1 MSKRCLLA
9 LAVFA
14 CVASPAFSQALTSL
28 ASVRVTYTTRKNT
41 VKPDGAL
48 KAEIDALD
56 KQIADASRLGRT
68 GELRRLFAKGLT
80 LLAGREWTDAADY
93 NASLV
98 LRTDHV
104 VADSSPAYTAR
115 LEQLYQP
122 SLALDHALSAH
133 AELRKRPGAGAAGQ
147 AAQPGDVVK
156 DFGSFTG
163 VSRDLRESP
172 FLFDL
177 DVSDVADGTYVLSVD
192 VSNDGARLGTATL
205 TIALRKG
212 LDALVSRLIATA
224 AKAPEAVR
232 AEILFPVDRIAHVNR
247 GAIELRTF
255 DPDRDLAAAE
265 TVAAAVLANKDPF
278 AGRTGDLRRHYTLE
292 PAKEIIPYRMFVPA
306 GYNGSKAYPLIV
318 ALHGLGGTEDAFFD
332 NYNKALPPL
341 AESHG
346 YIVAGVLGYR
356 VDGSYGWGVGN
367 PPPDPATRRTQELS
381 EQDVMQ
387 VLARVRQQYKID
399 DSRIYLMGHSM
410 GAIGAWKIAARYPDV
425 WAALGTFAGT
435 GAPDTIERFKHIPE
449 FVVHGDNDP
458 TVNVNGSRTMVA
470 KMRQLGVEHTY
481 VEVPGGTHSDVV
493 APNIAGAVAFFD
505 THKKTT
511 AAASSA
517 GAMPADTT
525 SASAANRL
533 DQMPMKPI
541 MSQVI
546 YPASDAI
553 FYVTTREPKT
563 DAEWAALLEKT
574 QTLAEAARVM
584 LLPTHR
590 RDRDKWLKD
599 AQLMIDASAAAVDAA
614 KRKSLDGLANL
625 NDALY
630 ASCVTCHKDYR
641 PGYGR

>member
-1 MSKRCLLA
+1 MPKRSLLA
-9 LAVFA
+9 LAVFV

-56 KQIADASRLGRT
+56 RQIADATRLGRT
-68 GELRRLFAKGLT
+68 GELRRLFAKGLV

-98 LRTDHV
+98 LRTDRV
-104 VADSSPAYTAR
+104 VADSSPVYTAR

-133 AELRKRPGAGAAGQ
+133 AELRKRPVAAAGQ
-147 AAQPGDVVK
+147 PPQAGDVVK
-156 DFGSFTG
+156 DFGSFSG
-163 VSRDLRESP
+163 VGRDLRESP
-172 FLFDL
+172 FLMDL
-177 DVSDVADGTYVLSVD
+177 DVSDVVDGTYVLSVE
-192 VSNDGARLGTATL
+192 VSNDATRLGTATL

-212 LDALVSRLIATA
+212 LDVLISRLVAAA

-265 TVAAAVLANKDPF
+265 AVVAAVLANKDPF

-292 PAKEIIPYRMFVPA
+292 PAKEIVPYRMFVPST
-306 GYNGSKAYPLIV
+306 YNGAKAYPLIV

-346 YIVAGVLGYR
+346 YIVVGVLGYR

-399 DSRIYLMGHSM
+399 DARIYLMGHSM
-410 GAIGAWKIAARYPDV
+410 GAIGAWKIAARHPDV
-425 WAALGTFAGT
+425 WAALATFAGT

-470 KMRQLGVEHTY
+470 RMAQLGVEHTY

-511 AAASSA
+511 ASSSSA
-517 GAMPADTT
+517 GATQADATPVPAVG
-525 SASAANRL
+525 RL

-563 DAEWAALLEKT
+563 DVEWAALLEKT
-574 QTLAEAARVM
+574 QTLAEAAKVM

-599 AQLMIDASAAAVDAA
+599 AQLMVEASAAAVDAA
-614 KRKSLDGLANL
+614 KRKSLDGLASL